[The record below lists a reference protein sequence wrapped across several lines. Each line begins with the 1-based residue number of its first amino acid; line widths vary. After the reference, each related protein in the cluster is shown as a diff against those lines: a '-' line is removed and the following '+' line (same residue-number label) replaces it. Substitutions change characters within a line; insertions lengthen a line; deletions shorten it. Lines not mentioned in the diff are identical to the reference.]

1 MSLISGEND
10 GEKKQKGKIAKKSH
24 TEMNNP
30 PAARGQMKSKNPIE
44 AVHQF
49 WRKKK

>member
-1 MSLISGEND
+1 MSMISGEND
-10 GEKKQKGKIAKKSH
+10 GDKKKQKVTKKSH

-30 PAARGQMKSKNPIE
+30 PAARGQFKSKNPIE